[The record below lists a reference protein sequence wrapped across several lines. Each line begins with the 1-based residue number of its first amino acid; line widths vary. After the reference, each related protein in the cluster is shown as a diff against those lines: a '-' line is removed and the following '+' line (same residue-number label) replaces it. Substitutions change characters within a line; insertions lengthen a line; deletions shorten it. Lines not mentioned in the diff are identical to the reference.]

1 MNMRVKIKNVF
12 NKKDTYEN
20 DKKIIIQNDE
30 CNEIEENV
38 NPVKRKYKRKGAY
51 VEDRKLKSFNF
62 KEYFDNFFKNKNKLS
77 KGYYILLF
85 AMLVLGGAS
94 VGITFKAYNLF
105 AKEDYELYAKSD
117 TTETKEDA
125 ISTISQ
131 VETVENTD
139 VNLNKNVPKTETTN
153 NNTGK
158 VESKVINNTNSKAQE
173 KEKNTVKPLAFSK
186 PLDGNI
192 NKPYSIDKVVYSKTL
207 ELWKTHD
214 GIDISAEIGTNV
226 KSIEKGVVEKV
237 YEDSFYGTTVVI
249 DHSQG
254 YKSSYSNLD
263 KKISVKEKQTV
274 NKGQII
280 GKIGNTSIG
289 EIKDEPHLH
298 FTLLKDNNNVDPTYI
313 FK

>member
-1 MNMRVKIKNVF
+1 MKVKIKNVF
-12 NKKDTYEN
+12 NKKDTYDEKENKN
-20 DKKIIIQNDE
+20 DKFSH
-30 CNEIEENV
+30 
-38 NPVKRKYKRKGAY
+38 RKYKRKGAY
-51 VEDRKLKSFNF
+51 VENNKFKEINF
-62 KEYFDNFFKNKNKLS
+62 KKYFDNLFRNKNKLS

-85 AMLVLGGAS
+85 AMLILGGAS
-94 VGITFKAYNLF
+94 VAITFKAYNLF
-105 AKEDYELYAKSD
+105 AKEEYELYAKSD
-117 TTETKEDA
+117 TNETGEEA
-125 ISTISQ
+125 VSTIS
-131 VETVENTD
+131 EVEN
-139 VNLNKNVPKTETTN
+139 VESSNNNESIPKTETTN
-153 NNTGK
+153 SNTNKTETKKVNN
-158 VESKVINNTNSKAQE
+158 SNSKAKVSE
-173 KEKNTVKPLAFSK
+173 KTTVKPLSFSK

-192 NKPYSIDKVVYSKTL
+192 QKPYSIDKVVYSKTL

-263 KKISVKEKQTV
+263 KKVSVKEKQTI

-289 EIKDEPHLH
+289 ETKDEPHLH
-298 FTLLKDNNNVDPTYI
+298 FTLFKDNNNVDPTYI